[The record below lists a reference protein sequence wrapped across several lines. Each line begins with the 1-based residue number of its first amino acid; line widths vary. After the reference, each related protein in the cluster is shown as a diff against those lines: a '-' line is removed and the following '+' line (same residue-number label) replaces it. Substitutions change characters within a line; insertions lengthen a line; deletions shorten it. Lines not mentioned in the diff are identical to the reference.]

1 MTFRSVSVTRS
12 YEQVVEQLL
21 ERIHAGDFAPNE
33 RLPTERELGQMF
45 GVSRGV
51 IREAIKVL
59 GTLGVVESRQGSG
72 TYVSANLV
80 PMVSRALVLAARPEE
95 QSLLELMEFRA
106 PMERFAARL
115 AAERRTDAQRDAILA
130 AAEAT
135 HRSIDNGGWS
145 AFGEADNHFHT
156 AIYEAAGNPFLLTV
170 MSAVR
175 EIQHNT
181 VALVASS
188 SGSIPVAVGHHQDI
202 AQAIADG
209 DGDRAER
216 CMAEHIAYS
225 ILALRATLALPPDER
240 RTIDLRW
247 SPPAFEE
254 HPPVKPDLNAG

>member
-21 ERIHAGDFAPNE
+21 ERIHAGAFAPNE

-80 PMVSRALVLAARPEE
+80 PMVSRALVLSAKPEE
-95 QSLLELMEFRA
+95 RSLLELMEFRM
-106 PMERFAARL
+106 PLERFAARL
-115 AAERRTDAQRDAILA
+115 AAERRTDAQRDSILA
-130 AAEAT
+130 AAAET
-135 HRSIDNGGWS
+135 RQSIDSGGWDR
-145 AFGEADNHFHT
+145 FGEADNRFH
-156 AIYEAAGNPFLLTV
+156 ALIYEAAGNPFLHTV

-188 SGSIPVAVGHHQDI
+188 SGSIPVAADHHDQL
-202 AQAIADG
+202 AAAIADG
-209 DGDRAER
+209 DAER
-216 CMAEHIAYS
+216 ADQCMAEHIAYS
-225 ILALRATLALPPDER
+225 IAALRATLALPLGDR
-240 RTIDLRW
+240 LRIDLRW
-247 SPPAFEE
+247 PASGASDE
-254 HPPVKPDLNAG
+254 ASASA